1 MAALAGA
8 NLIYG
13 AGMTESGVTFDYA
26 QYVLDNDMARMI
38 KHTVQGVPVND
49 DTLDL
54 DDIHAVGSFGDYLSL
69 DSTLRRMR
77 EPSQP
82 RFMDRRVREDW
93 QASGGRDAYA
103 AAKEAAK
110 QILEEHHPEPLP
122 GDVVDAIDAV
132 HRGGGEA
139 RSRSAVTDLAH
150 SSTTRMVAA
159 VTSCRSW
166 SASPRLC
173 ASSR

>member
-38 KHTVQGVPVND
+38 KHTVQGVAVND
-49 DTLDL
+49 DTLNL
-54 DDIHAVGSFGDYLSL
+54 TDIHAVGSTGDYMSL
-69 DSTLRRMR
+69 DSTLKHMR
-77 EPSQP
+77 ETSQP

-93 QASGGRDAYA
+93 RAMGAKDAYS

-110 QILEEHHPEPLP
+110 QILKEYQPQPLSS
-122 GDVVDAIDAV
+122 DVADAIDAV
-132 HRGGGEA
+132 VREA
-139 RSRSAVTDLAH
+139 EVH
-150 SSTTRMVAA
+150 SGVA
-159 VTSCRSW
+159 
-166 SASPRLC
+166 
-173 ASSR
+173 